1 MIEKQISNKVSKTL
15 SYKTIGEG
23 LAVILIH
30 GFPLDGKMWQEIS
43 PNLAKNVRL
52 IIPDLPGVGGSSLNC
67 EPSELTMDLLAECIY
82 DICVA
87 ESIQK
92 VVLVGHSMGGYIAL
106 AFTAQFPKML
116 AGLSLVHSTAFA
128 DAPEKIDLRK
138 KSIQIISK
146 GGKKIFLQQMFPTL
160 FDESFKANNAERLEQ
175 LIAQSLNVKEESLVA
190 FYHAIMNRED
200 RTSILKAA
208 KFPVQWIIGKG
219 DHLVPSMIALQ
230 QSRFSMVTFVSL
242 FSDCGHMSMLEQPEK
257 LSIEL
262 KDFFNYCL
270 KY

>member
-1 MIEKQISNKVSKTL
+1 MIEKQISNKISKTL
-15 SYKTIGEG
+15 SYKIEGEG
-23 LAVILIH
+23 LPVILIH
-30 GFPLDGKMWQEIS
+30 GFPQDGNMWQAIAPS
-43 PNLAKNVRL
+43 LVQNARL
-52 IIPDLPGVGGSSLNC
+52 IIPDLPGVGGSSLDC
-67 EPSELTMDLLAECIY
+67 EPAELSMSLLAECIY

-92 VVLVGHSMGGYIAL
+92 LILVGHSMGGYVAL
-106 AFTAQFPKML
+106 AFAAQFPKMV
-116 AGLSLVHSTAFA
+116 AGLSLVHSTALA
-128 DAPEKIDLRK
+128 DAPEKIELRR

-160 FDESFKANNAERLEQ
+160 FGESFKINQAERLERM
-175 LIAQSLNVKEESLVA
+175 ISEAINVKEESLVA

-200 RTSILKAA
+200 RTSILNAGG
-208 KFPVQWIIGKG
+208 FPIQWIIGKE
-219 DHLVPSMIALQ
+219 DHLVPMMVALQ
-230 QSRFSMVTFVSL
+230 QSRLSMVSFVSL

-257 LSIEL
+257 FSIEL